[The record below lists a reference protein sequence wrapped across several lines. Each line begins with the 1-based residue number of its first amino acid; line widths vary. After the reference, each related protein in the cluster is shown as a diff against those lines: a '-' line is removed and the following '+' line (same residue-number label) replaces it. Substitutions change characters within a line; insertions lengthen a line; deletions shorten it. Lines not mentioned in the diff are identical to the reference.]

1 MDKRICIILLCVM
14 QMALSVTA
22 RSISKHSTLPTT
34 KPTINPY
41 RPAAIHQTDPDRQ
54 DYRNQPRIIEQFNH
68 RNPDGSYEF
77 RYELSDGNTRYERGY
92 FLNRNNTPSLV
103 VTGYYAYRLDDGR
116 YTTVFYNADHNGYR
130 QQAST
135 TSQGWP
141 DLPRTID
148 VQDQELVQN
157 VVSSQPILRKKEDQK
172 YNRQKY

>member
-1 MDKRICIILLCVM
+1 MMDKRICFALACLG
-14 QMALSVTA
+14 LSVAA
-22 RSISKHSTLPTT
+22 RSTSTTTTRMPT
-34 KPTINPY
+34 KFTINPY
-41 RPAAIHQTDPDRQ
+41 RPPAAHHQTNPDRR
-54 DYRNQPRIIEQFNH
+54 DYSNQPRIIEQFNH

-92 FLNRNNTPSLV
+92 FLNRNNSPSLV

-148 VQDQELVQN
+148 IQDEKIFKS
-157 VVSSQPILRKKEDQK
+157 VVSPNAITQGAAKDQK
-172 YNRQKY
+172 YNRKQI